1 MSMGEKLMEFL
12 ARSKA
17 LGHGAVDVG
26 RHMGEAGRHIGE
38 FGGKQGRDAIHAAG
52 AVAEEIP
59 GMIRRNPLKS
69 AAGAG
74 VGGAGLGA
82 AMSGDGM
89 DEDEAKDLM
98 LQKFLAM
105 HGGGV

>member
-12 ARSKA
+12 ARSKQA
-17 LGHGAVDVG
+17 AHTGAELGQLGYS
-26 RHMGEAGRHIGE
+26 
-38 FGGKQGRDAIHAAG
+38 AARTS
-52 AVAEEIP
+52 AEHLP
-59 GMIRRNPLKS
+59 GMISRNPIKS
-69 AAGAG
+69 VAGAG

-82 AMSGDGM
+82 VMRGGGM